1 MQLRR
6 FTAESTPAALSAVR
20 MALGDEAIILSNRRQ
35 GDLIEIIATGHMDDA
50 ATLSNM
56 SVDDIQEEL
65 RSTAQALATSINT
78 SKKEPQRPKI
88 ASEDSIETLVD
99 ALKEPQENLE
109 EPIRNTLSG
118 NTQRLSDPDCG
129 KKASAK
135 AQGEPIGNKLN
146 SDVIGSA
153 SAGILMA
160 AFENQAQKM
169 EDHFRKLTVNLWG
182 SVSSVE
188 SEHLKKLLSLGIGA
202 ELSVELVE
210 QAAAGEPLDR
220 ALRLSYAKLKTLIP
234 IAIDK
239 TSSVHGVT
247 IVSGAPG
254 SGKTTTL
261 VKLAAEHVKNLGNQ
275 SIVLIC
281 SNTRKI
287 GAFEELESYGRIL
300 GVPTMHAHDTNEL
313 SSLIE
318 AFKHKQLVL
327 IDHTL
332 PNDEDSVTLPNCLL
346 DSEDRDSVRHVFV
359 IPATTQAHTIDHLI
373 SSHCTADNIS
383 CVVTHLDSSARLG
396 ELLSVIIRHQLP
408 ISYCSNSASV
418 QEPLNKGDA
427 SELVTTAVAMAD
439 RIRPSADDI
448 LLQRLIQPSNAIFSR
463 NNPKVDFKNLEVL

>member
-20 MALGDEAIILSNRRQ
+20 MALGDEAIILSNRKQ
-35 GDLIEIIATGHMDDA
+35 GGLIEIIATGHMDDA

-56 SVDDIQEEL
+56 SVDDIQEEF
-65 RSTAQALATSINT
+65 RSTAEALATSINA
-78 SKKEPQRPKI
+78 SKKKPQRTHTTSNDSSDSPVDAFKEPEEYLEAPKRNILGEETERLTEPNDVKKTSEKALNESVGHKQNSDAI
-88 ASEDSIETLVD
+88 ASAEM
-99 ALKEPQENLE
+99 
-109 EPIRNTLSG
+109 
-118 NTQRLSDPDCG
+118 
-129 KKASAK
+129 
-135 AQGEPIGNKLN
+135 
-146 SDVIGSA
+146 
-153 SAGILMA
+153 LMT

-169 EDHFRKLTVNLWG
+169 EDHFKNLTVNLWG
-182 SVSSVE
+182 SVSSDE
-188 SEHLKKLLSLGIGA
+188 SEHLKKLLSLGLGA

-210 QAAAGEPLDR
+210 QAAEGAALDR

-281 SNTRKI
+281 TNTRKI

-332 PNDEDSVTLPNCLL
+332 PNDEDSVTLPDCLI
-346 DSEDRDSVRHVFV
+346 DFEDRDSVRHVFV

-373 SSHCTADNIS
+373 SSHCTEDNIS
-383 CVVTHLDSSARLG
+383 CVITHLDSNARLG

-448 LLQRLIQPSNAIFSR
+448 LLQRLIQPSNATFPR
-463 NNPKVDFKNLEVL
+463 NNKKVDFKNLEVL

>member
-65 RSTAQALATSINT
+65 RSTSNALATSINA
-78 SKKEPQRPKI
+78 SKKDPQRKNTAPENSK
-88 ASEDSIETLVD
+88 DSLVD
-99 ALKEPQENLE
+99 ASMDHE
-109 EPIRNTLSG
+109 ETLDAPIRNIVSD
-118 NTQRLSDPDCG
+118 NTQRLIELSDA
-129 KKASAK
+129 KKALAK
-135 AQGEPIGNKLN
+135 AASEPVGNKLN
-146 SDVIGSA
+146 TDVIASA
-153 SAGILMA
+153 STEMLMA
-160 AFENQAQKM
+160 AFENQTQKM
-169 EDHFRKLTVNLWG
+169 EEHFKNLTVNLWG

-188 SEHLKKLLSLGIGA
+188 SAHLKKLLSLGFGA

-210 QAAAGEPLDR
+210 QAAAGTPLDR
-220 ALRLSYAKLKTLIP
+220 ALRLSYAKLKTKIP
-234 IAIDK
+234 IVIDK

-281 SNTRKI
+281 TNTRKI

-332 PNDEDSVTLPNCLL
+332 PNDEDSVTLPDCLI
-346 DSEDRDSVRHVFV
+346 DPEDRDSVRHVFV
-359 IPATTQAHTIDHLI
+359 IPATTQSHTIDHLI
-373 SSHCTADNIS
+373 SNHCSAENIS
-383 CVVTHLDSSARLG
+383 GVITHLDSNARLG

-408 ISYCSNSASV
+408 ISYCSDSASV
-418 QEPLNKGDA
+418 QEPLQKGEA
-427 SELVTTAVAMAD
+427 SELVTKAVAMAD

-448 LLQRLIQPSNAIFSR
+448 LLQRLIQPSNATFSR
-463 NNPKVDFKNLEVL
+463 NSSKVDFKNLEVL